1 MICILKYE
9 LGKITGW
16 IIATD
21 PHDARR
27 QVDYTEERNYLAA
40 ELYRMEFTPAPGK
53 YIIGEGHPPR
63 ALSDFEDVTN
73 GFLMLV
79 S

>member
-1 MICILKYE
+1 MICILKFE

-16 IIATD
+16 IIASD

-27 QVDYTEERNYLAA
+27 QAGYTDAY
-40 ELYRMEFTPAPGK
+40 ELRSDLCRMEFTPRPGK

-63 ALSDFEDVTN
+63 ALTEFEEVTN
-73 GFLMLV
+73 GYLMLV